1 MNLQRHLH
9 GKYSKIIFSIIL
21 GFGLATFFR
30 KACNSRKCHHFVT
43 PEVTKLTKK
52 TYEFEGKYY
61 QFQPKSKRCNS
72 NNKKIIPFA

>member
-1 MNLQRHLH
+1 MNLQRLLH

-43 PEVTKLTKK
+43 PQVNKVKGN
-52 TYEFEGKYY
+52 TYEFDGKYY
-61 QFQPKSKRCNS
+61 QFKPKSKRCDS
-72 NNKKIIPFA
+72 SKKIVPFA

>member
-1 MNLQRHLH
+1 MNLQRLIH

-30 KACNSRKCHHFVT
+30 KACNSRKCHNFVT
-43 PEVTKLTKK
+43 PEVKKVTKN
-52 TYEFEGKYY
+52 TYEFDGKYY
-61 QFQPKSKRCNS
+61 KFQPKSKRCS

>member
-1 MNLQRHLH
+1 MNLQRLLH

-30 KACNSRKCHHFVT
+30 KSCNSRKCHHFVT
-43 PEVTKLTKK
+43 PEVTKVTKK